1 MLHDK
6 KKTRYMFLQ
15 KKPVHLKKWTAD
27 RNYSFKIKW
36 YANLRNGPTQLH
48 FVKIYYFYK
57 NLIIKIDHILK
68 VPVTKK
74 YIIPM

>member
-1 MLHDK
+1 MTTSAQWK

-27 RNYSFKIKW
+27 RNYSFKIKL

-48 FVKIYYFYK
+48 FVK
-57 NLIIKIDHILK
+57 NILFLQK
-68 VPVTKK
+68 SD
-74 YIIPM
+74 Y